1 MKHHAITSAAAAF
14 GVALSLTLPAEAG
27 GRDGHGA
34 HGIGGAGIGAGQTG
48 MRGNFRGSRSNYASR
63 HGQFGSGRMIVG
75 RSVSAPRGG
84 LFQDYSDQSNRG
96 GYDRGA
102 WPGGIFFPLAAI
114 ASGLN
119 YPYYSNYGYGD
130 AHNPG
135 YDQTGGYTLT
145 PAAAEYAYGN
155 YCATDVKTC
164 LLYGPAVTGVN
175 CSCRVPGGRA
185 YGSVIQ

>member
-1 MKHHAITSAAAAF
+1 MKYHEITSTAAAF
-14 GVALSLTLPAEAG
+14 GVALSLTPPAEAR

-34 HGIGGAGIGAGQTG
+34 HGIGGAGISAGQTG
-48 MRGNFRGSRSNYASR
+48 MRRNFGASRSNYAAR
-63 HGQFGSGRMIVG
+63 RGQFGSGRMIVG
-75 RSVSAPRGG
+75 RSVSAMRSG
-84 LFQDYSDQSNRG
+84 LLQDYSDRT

-102 WPGGIFFPLAAI
+102 WPGGFFFPLAAI
-114 ASGLN
+114 AAGLG
-119 YPYYSNYGYGD
+119 YPYYANYGYGD
-130 AHNPG
+130 APNPG
-135 YDQTGGYTLT
+135 YDQTGGYSLL

-155 YCATDVKTC
+155 HCATDVKTC